1 MSEDRTRRR
10 GLGRGLSALMSDIEP
25 VEEAARPLRPDRT
38 LPIDAL
44 SANPDQPRKR
54 FGEGEIDELAAS
66 IRRHGILQPIL
77 VREATD
83 GGYQIVAGER
93 RWRAA
98 QRAQLHEVPV
108 LVRQLDESD
117 VLEIA
122 IVENVQRADLDPI
135 EEAAGYRLLV
145 ERFGHTQD
153 AIAEALGKSRSHVAN
168 LMRLL
173 QLPEKVQRMVVDG
186 VLTAGHARALIT
198 ADDPV
203 GLAEQ
208 VARRGLT
215 VRQTEALAKG
225 GSPAERGAERRGPL
239 KSADTLAL
247 EADLSAAMGARVSV
261 EHNTRGGGKVVIA
274 YEDLDALESIT
285 AVLLRR

>member
-25 VEEAARPLRPDRT
+25 VEESARPVRPDRT

-77 VREATD
+77 VREAAD

>member
-1 MSEDRTRRR
+1 MSEERARRR

-25 VEEAARPLRPDRT
+25 PTETARPARPDRT

-44 SANPDQPRKR
+44 AANPDQPRKR
-54 FGEGEIDELAAS
+54 FRDEEIEELAAS

-77 VREATD
+77 VREAGD

-98 QRAQLHEVPV
+98 QKAQLHEVPV

-173 QLPEKVQRMVVDG
+173 QLPEEVQRMVVDG

-198 ADDPV
+198 ADDPAT
-203 GLAEQ
+203 LARE

-225 GSPAERGAERRGPL
+225 GTTAQRGTARRGPL

-247 EADLSAAMGARVSV
+247 EADLSAAMGARVLV
-261 EHNTRGGGKVVIA
+261 DHDARGGGKVTIA
-274 YEDLDALESIT
+274 YDDLDALDGIT
-285 AVLLRR
+285 AVLLSR

>member
-1 MSEDRTRRR
+1 MSDDRARRR

-25 VEEAARPLRPDRT
+25 AESAAPPRADRT

-44 SANPDQPRKR
+44 SPNPDQPRKR
-54 FGEGEIDELAAS
+54 FVDAEIEELAAS
-66 IRRHGILQPIL
+66 IKRHGILQPIL
-77 VREATD
+77 VRAAED

-98 QRAQLHEVPV
+98 QRARLHEVPV
-108 LVRQLDESD
+108 LIRQLDESD

-122 IVENVQRADLDPI
+122 IVENVQRTDLDPI

-173 QLPEKVQRMVVDG
+173 QLPEEVQRMVMDG

-198 ADDPV
+198 ANDPAA
-203 GLAEQ
+203 LAQE

-215 VRQTEALAKG
+215 VRQAEALAKG
-225 GSPAERGAERRGPL
+225 GTPAQRGAARKGAL

-247 EADLSAAMGARVSV
+247 EADLSAAMGTRVSV
-261 EHNTRGGGKVVIA
+261 DHDARGGGKVVIA
-274 YEDLDALESIT
+274 YDDLDALEGIC
-285 AVLLRR
+285 AVLQRR

>member
-1 MSEDRTRRR
+1 MSDDRVRRR

-25 VEEAARPLRPDRT
+25 PVETSRPARPDRT
-38 LPIDAL
+38 LPVDAL
-44 SANPDQPRKR
+44 APNPDQPRKR
-54 FGEGEIDELAAS
+54 FADDEIEELATS

-77 VREATD
+77 VREAGD

-173 QLPEKVQRMVVDG
+173 QLPEAVQRMVVDG

-198 ADDPV
+198 ADDPTA
-203 GLAEQ
+203 LARE

-225 GSPAERGAERRGPL
+225 GTPAQRGGGRKGPS

-261 EHNTRGGGKVVIA
+261 DHDARGGGRVVIA
-274 YEDLDALESIT
+274 YEDLDTLEGIT

>member
-10 GLGRGLSALMSDIEP
+10 GLGRGLSALISDIEP
-25 VEEAARPLRPDRT
+25 VEESARPVRPDRT

>member
-1 MSEDRTRRR
+1 MSEERIRRR

-25 VEEAARPLRPDRT
+25 PGEERAAPRPDRT

-44 SANPDQPRKR
+44 AANPDQPRKR
-54 FGEGEIDELAAS
+54 FRDEEIDELAAS

-77 VREATD
+77 VREAE
-83 GGYQIVAGER
+83 GGSYQIVAGER

-122 IVENVQRADLDPI
+122 IVENVQRTDLDPI

-173 QLPEKVQRMVVDG
+173 QLPEEVQRMVVDG

-198 ADDPV
+198 SDDPAA
-203 GLAEQ
+203 LARE
-208 VARRGLT
+208 VARRNLT

-225 GSPAERGAERRGPL
+225 GSPAERGAGRKGPL

-247 EADLSAAMGARVSV
+247 EADLSAAMGTRVSV
-261 EHNTRGGGKVVIA
+261 EHDARGGGKVVIA
-274 YEDLDALESIT
+274 YHGLDALEDIC
-285 AVLLRR
+285 AVLQRR